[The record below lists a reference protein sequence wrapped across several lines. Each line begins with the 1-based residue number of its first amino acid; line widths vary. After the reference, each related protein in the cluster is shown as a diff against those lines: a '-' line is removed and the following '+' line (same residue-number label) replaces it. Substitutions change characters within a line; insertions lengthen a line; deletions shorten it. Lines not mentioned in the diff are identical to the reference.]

1 MFVSMTRARRTA
13 KGLVTPPPLHH
24 WMEAV
29 LLLCV
34 SLVQGAVST
43 LKMIFNRKTRDW
55 HADHAREALPQATS
69 SNQFQDHLSQPSFS
83 DKRNARIPRIPVAS
97 SRGTTMYSPAA
108 YNRNARHK
116 AAHDSV
122 SVAQCTPLS
131 PVIPAEARQ
140 REELEPRSDTLALS
154 PLMPTHVGIQG
165 RPRPLSRLAASR
177 QRTHHNRSGIP
188 ASAGMSGALRGKLR
202 AKYA

>member
-13 KGLVTPPPLHH
+13 NGVMTPPPLHH

-34 SLVQGAVST
+34 SLVQGAAST
-43 LKMIFNRKTRDW
+43 LKMIFVRKTRDW
-55 HADHAREALPQATS
+55 HTGSAREALPQATS
-69 SNQFQDHLSQPSFS
+69 SNPTPGTNIGPPGSRPAVDAQRRTHSTQRDGGGLSI
-83 DKRNARIPRIPVAS
+83 R
-97 SRGTTMYSPAA
+97 T
-108 YNRNARHK
+108 
-116 AAHDSV
+116 
-122 SVAQCTPLS
+122 
-131 PVIPAEARQ
+131 PVIPAEARHPGLDPG
-140 REELEPRSDTLALS
+140 EELEPRSDTLALS

-202 AKYA
+202 AKSA